1 MRKEEKAQNGQK
13 IRTETG
19 VDRSTY
25 KMPGDEAMMGRKMR
39 GGVDNLD
46 HSISGGKSM
55 VHTHKG
61 ATGRGKSP
69 M

>member
-1 MRKEEKAQNGQK
+1 MRKDEKAQMGQT
-13 IRTETG
+13 IRTESG
-19 VDRSTY
+19 PDRSTY
-25 KMPGDEAMMGRKMR
+25 KMPGDESVMGRKMR

-46 HSISGGKSM
+46 HSITGAKST
-55 VHTHKG
+55 VHLHKN